1 MPSPDATQLLGRAS
15 SKLLGPAMAR
25 KPPLSPRSAASP
37 RRTTQK
43 KSPLP
48 SPAISSISPSQS
60 VRPKMLTLAAV
71 AVFAFS
77 TYGTYLFVSYKKAV
91 EASRS
96 LDVPCDLSDR
106 YDRSARTY
114 DSEVD
119 TAEMLM
125 RLGKRRKELVQMAR
139 GNVLEVS
146 CGTGRN
152 MDYYTLGEKRGVD
165 ENGKAAIRGCR
176 SITFV
181 DQSGEMV
188 QVAREKFE
196 KKYPAFKQVAFR
208 VQDAMGSIS
217 PPPGT
222 TMRIPVGTK
231 GPKFD
236 TIVQTMGLCS
246 IPDPT
251 AFLKHLGEITEPERG
266 RILLL
271 EHGRSYY
278 GWVNKLL
285 DDLAPAHAN
294 QHGCWWNRD
303 IEEIVQQSGLEV
315 VEFKRWHL
323 GTTWRYV
330 LRPRREADTE
340 NKTDTEGKASDK
352 PAAGSGLLTW
362 IQKQSR

>member
-1 MPSPDATQLLGRAS
+1 MPPAGTKHLLGKAS
-15 SKLLGPAMAR
+15 SKHIGHAMGR
-25 KPPLSPRSAASP
+25 KSLFDPLHAASPRSARAA
-37 RRTTQK
+37 QK

-48 SPAISSISPSQS
+48 PPTAAQSSELPSARS

-91 EASRS
+91 EAAKS
-96 LDVPCDLSDR
+96 LDVPHDLSDR
-106 YDRSARTY
+106 YDQSARTY
-114 DSEVD
+114 DAEVE

-125 RLGKRRKELVQMAR
+125 RLGKRRRELIQMAR

-152 MDYYTLGEKRGVD
+152 FDYYTLGEKRAVD
-165 ENGKAAIRGCR
+165 EQGKAAIRGCR
-176 SITFV
+176 SVTFV

-208 VQDAMGSIS
+208 AQDAMEPIS

-222 TMRIPVGTK
+222 TIKIPVGMK
-231 GPKFD
+231 EPKFD
-236 TIVQTMGLCS
+236 TVIETMGLCS
-246 IPDPT
+246 TADPV
-251 AFLKHLGEITEPERG
+251 AFLKHLGELTEPEKG
-266 RILLL
+266 QILLL

-278 GWVNKLL
+278 GWLNKLL
-285 DDLAPAHAN
+285 DDLAPAHAD

-303 IEEIVQQSGLEV
+303 IGRIVEQSGLEV
-315 VEFKRWHL
+315 VESKRWHL
-323 GTTWRYV
+323 GTTWKYV
-330 LRPRREADTE
+330 LRPKKETERADKE
-340 NKTDTEGKASDK
+340 TD
-352 PAAGSGLLTW
+352 
-362 IQKQSR
+362 IQNQD